1 MLHDGIVRHDDDFA
15 IGEVLI
21 HRESWDRAD
30 RVTHSDA
37 GDVPAYG
44 VNGAGGFVPEA
55 RRVRHGLDVLVIAPH
70 RLGAVDTDGFDLDT
84 NLSRTRSW
92 HLLIDEFEDFRS
104 SGLCELDGALHDL
117 LLEWEDR
124 E

>member
-44 VNGAGGFVPEA
+44 VDGAGGFVPEA

-70 RLGAVDTDGFDLDT
+70 RFGAVATDGFDLDT
-84 NLSRTRSW
+84 NLTRAMSG
-92 HLLIDEFEDFRS
+92 HLLTDECEVFRC
-104 SGLCELDGALHDL
+104 SG
-117 LLEWEDR
+117 
-124 E
+124 